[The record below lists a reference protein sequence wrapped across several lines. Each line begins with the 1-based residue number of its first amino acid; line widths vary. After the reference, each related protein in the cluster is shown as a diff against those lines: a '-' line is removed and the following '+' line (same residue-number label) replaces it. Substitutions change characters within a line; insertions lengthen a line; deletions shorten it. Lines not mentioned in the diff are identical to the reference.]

1 MLRKQNKAIR
11 KKGQVVHAKET
22 ESSCL
27 VTHLFYRPAIT
38 LAILYGSKQD
48 CQDEHLVIQETRN

>member
-48 CQDEHLVIQETRN
+48 CQDEHLVI